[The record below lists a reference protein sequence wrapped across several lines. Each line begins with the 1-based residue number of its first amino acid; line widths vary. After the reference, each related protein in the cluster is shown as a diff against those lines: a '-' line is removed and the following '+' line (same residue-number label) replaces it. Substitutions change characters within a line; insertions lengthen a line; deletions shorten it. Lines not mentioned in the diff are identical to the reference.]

1 MDIFFLMTEPVKQSI
16 TKEFRNLLKNLRKKN
31 KYIVCRQ
38 LLGLEGNDS
47 SYVPSERTGE
57 YYKKRPCVELV
68 GDAAEILEEYFQEN
82 PI

>member
-16 TKEFRNLLKNLRKKN
+16 TKRIQELAEKFKEKN

-57 YYKKRPCVELV
+57 YYKKSVRAL
-68 GDAAEILEEYFQEN
+68 N
-82 PI
+82 W